1 MRWTALACL
10 VAEAACFAA
19 TRGRT
24 KPLRAS
30 VALAVLPPEPPPIVV
45 TNATNRNRPGRAA
58 PTTEL
63 NVLDA
68 ANPIEGAWTA
78 TSVTFAVLAA
88 INLPLLFSAEMDG
101 DARAEVMR
109 FAIPVLFSVP
119 LGAAALWA
127 IIYLDKPD
135 EKG

>member
-10 VAEAACFAA
+10 VAEAAGFTA
-19 TRGRT
+19 TRGHT
-24 KPLRAS
+24 TPLRAS
-30 VALAVLPPEPPPIVV
+30 VALAVLPPEPPLIVV
-45 TNATNRNRPGRAA
+45 TNATDRNRPGAA
-58 PTTEL
+58 PTTES

-68 ANPIEGAWTA
+68 ANPIEGTWTA
-78 TSVTFAVLAA
+78 TSITFAVLAA

-101 DARAEVMR
+101 DARAEVLR
-109 FAIPVLFSVP
+109 FAMPVLFSVP

-127 IIYLDKPD
+127 IIFLDKPD